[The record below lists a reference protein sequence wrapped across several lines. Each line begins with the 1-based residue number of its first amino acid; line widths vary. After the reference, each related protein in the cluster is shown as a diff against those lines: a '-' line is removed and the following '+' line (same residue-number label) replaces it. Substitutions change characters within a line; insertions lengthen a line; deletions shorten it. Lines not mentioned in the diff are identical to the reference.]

1 MDSTQQALLAQ
12 LYTAFN
18 ARDIPALLDAMTE
31 NVEWPNGWE
40 GGTVYGREQVR
51 DYWLRQWAEINPTV
65 TPTGFAE
72 EPDGRI
78 AVTVHQVVRSKD
90 DALLSDGTVTHVYRF
105 SGTLVQAMEI
115 RTPAASETRPRQA

>member
-1 MDSTQQALLAQ
+1 MDSPQQALLEE
-12 LYTAFN
+12 LYAAFN

-40 GGTVYGREQVR
+40 GGTVHGREQVR

-65 TPTGFAE
+65 TPEGFAE

-78 AVTVHQVVRSKD
+78 AVTVHQVVRGKD
-90 DALLSDGTVTHVYRF
+90 DALLADQMVTHVYRF
-105 SGTLVQAMEI
+105 SGARVQAMEI
-115 RTPAASETRPRQA
+115 RTPAASETRPQQA